1 MAAKFKCIVRVVAA
15 LPHQPD
21 NLCNSKGIYRM
32 MLTLEDP
39 TARIHAFVYDKD
51 GEDLFGGYPSLGEVR
66 KKLNRLFG
74 VGDKNDDSLWAKDN
88 ARNPPWIN
96 VCIKSYSIS
105 ETDVWGSRYF
115 RIFDTEI
122 VGDT

>member
-1 MAAKFKCIVRVVAA
+1 MVRVVAA

-21 NLCNSKGIYRM
+21 NLRNSEGIYRM

-51 GEDLFGGYPSLGEVR
+51 GEYLFGGYPSLEEVR
-66 KKLNRLFG
+66 KKLSRLLG
-74 VGDKNDDSLWAKDN
+74 VADENDDSLWAKDN
-88 ARNPPWIN
+88 TRNPPWIN
-96 VCIKSYSIS
+96 VCIKSYYIS

-115 RIFDTEI
+115 RIFDTKI